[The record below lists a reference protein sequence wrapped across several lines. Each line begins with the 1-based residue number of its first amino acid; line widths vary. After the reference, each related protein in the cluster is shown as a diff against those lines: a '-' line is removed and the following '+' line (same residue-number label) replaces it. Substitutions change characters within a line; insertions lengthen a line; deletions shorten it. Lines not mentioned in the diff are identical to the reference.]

1 MRNKLSKLSIILPL
15 ILVCFMFL
23 NFESFAAS
31 MGLSISKKTGYVGDT
46 FTVTISGINGRVN
59 ISGNSNVTLNIS
71 GSQWVD
77 GSLRITGTAK
87 AEGTGTIKV
96 TPVDVVTDSAVPEEV
111 TAPSSVSI
119 KISKKEEPKV
129 EKPTTQPEPEK
140 PTTSQKPSSSS
151 NKKQTTT
158 TKKETEVKKEEDEG
172 TVSEFGLT
180 SLHIFAINENNEKVE
195 IGLSPKFDIHTSNYT
210 CEVESNI
217 SKVELVYEANEYKD
231 LVKITGLEN
240 DLKPGQNTINI
251 NMNGNGKEKS
261 YTIVVNK
268 KEVKVEETL
277 SEESEENS
285 VEIKEKAM
293 VKMPVILFILLEL
306 GVVAIAAVVSI
317 LIYKKAILKK

>member
-31 MGLSISKKTGYVGDT
+31 MGLSISKKIGYVGDT

-59 ISGNSNVTLNIS
+59 ISGNSNVTLNTS

-96 TPVDVVTDSAVPEEV
+96 TPVDAVTDSAAPEEV

-129 EKPTTQPEPEK
+129 EEPTTQPEPEK
-140 PTTSQKPSSSS
+140 PTTTQKPSSTS
-151 NKKQTTT
+151 NKKPT

-180 SLHIFAINENNEKVE
+180 SLHIFAINENNEKIE

-261 YTIVVNK
+261 YTIVINK

-277 SEESEENS
+277 SEESKEENS

-293 VKMPVILFILLEL
+293 IKMPVILFILLEL
-306 GVVAIAAVVSI
+306 GVVAITAVVSI